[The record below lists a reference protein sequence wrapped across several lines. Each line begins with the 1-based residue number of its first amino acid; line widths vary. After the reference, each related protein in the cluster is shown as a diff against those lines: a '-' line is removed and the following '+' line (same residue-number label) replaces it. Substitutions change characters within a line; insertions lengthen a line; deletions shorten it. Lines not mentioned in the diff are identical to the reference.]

1 MRRNLSVII
10 PIFIMIAV
18 SGICIGIYMIFTNTL
33 PKKNNDTAIIN
44 NNNNN
49 NNSNNIVADYD
60 SVVLMKNE
68 LPRIDCVGLTHPLL
82 TEILRDFT
90 QDKEISENDIKS
102 SVTDEGFNKLL
113 NDQTDVLLSTY
124 PSEEI
129 LELART
135 RGIELDIIPIAT
147 DGFVFFVNVNNPISG
162 LKVSEVQK
170 IYNGQVNNW
179 SQLGGN
185 NQKIKAFQR
194 PKNSP
199 TQKEMIVS
207 VMKNLQIID
216 PPKDVFY
223 DKNFGEINDLIA
235 SYDNSEDA
243 IGYSYLYE
251 TNVLYDVDAKVD
263 NTIKILKINDV
274 EPNYETI
281 KNGTYPIKTNYYLI
295 KNKANKS
302 ESLQI
307 FVDNVLS
314 ERGKSVIKGAG
325 YVEN

>member
-18 SGICIGIYMIFTNTL
+18 SGICIGIYMIFTNSL
-33 PKKNNDTAIIN
+33 PKSKSETAVE
-44 NNNNN
+44 N
-49 NNSNNIVADYD
+49 NNSNIVADD
-60 SVVLMKNE
+60 NSVVLTKNE
-68 LPRIDCVGLTHPLL
+68 LPRIDCVGLTQPLL
-82 TEILRDFT
+82 TEIVRDFT
-90 QDKEISENDIKS
+90 QDKDISETDIKA
-102 SVTDEGFNKLL
+102 SVTDDGFNKLL
-113 NDQTDVLLSTY
+113 NDQTDVLLATY

-129 LELART
+129 LELAKT

-170 IYNGQVNNW
+170 IYNGQINNW
-179 SQLGGN
+179 SQIGGN

-223 DKNFGEINDLIA
+223 DRNFGEINDLIA

-251 TNVLYDVDAKVD
+251 TNVLYDVDAKAD

-307 FVDNVLS
+307 FVDNLLS
-314 ERGKSVIKGAG
+314 DRGKRVIKGAG
-325 YVEN
+325 YIEN

>member
-1 MRRNLSVII
+1 MRRNISVII

-44 NNNNN
+44 NNN
-49 NNSNNIVADYD
+49 SNNIVADNN
-60 SVVLMKNE
+60 SVVLTKNE
-68 LPRIDCVGLTHPLL
+68 LPRIDCVGLTQPLL
-82 TEILRDFT
+82 TEILRNFT
-90 QDKEISENDIKS
+90 QDKEISENDIKA

-223 DKNFGEINDLIA
+223 DKNFGEIDDLIA